1 MDKTENVCVN
11 SSTKI
16 KKKTWMCMLRMQC
29 IVFIAIVVKLDMSVK
44 DANMDCDVVE
54 VQQNVSNLAEDTVK
68 KVGGYDVFFQLVKVK

>member
-1 MDKTENVCVN
+1 
-11 SSTKI
+11 
-16 KKKTWMCMLRMQC
+16 MLRMQC